1 MANDVEITPLQ
12 WDLVNHADES
22 GHAVEE
28 LRQALN
34 SIISKYKLHPSV
46 VLSIL
51 ANISACYINLT
62 QEFYNKKN
70 VVEFVEADFLNMLSA
85 HLLDKAVD
93 KFLKK

>member
-12 WDLVNHADES
+12 WDLVNHADEN
-22 GHAVEE
+22 GHAIEE

-34 SIISKYKLHPSV
+34 SIIGKYKLHPSV
-46 VLSIL
+46 VISML
-51 ANISACYINLT
+51 ARISAAYISLA
-62 QEFYNKKN
+62 QAFYKKKN
-70 VVEFVEADFLNMLSA
+70 VVEFVEADFVNMLSA